1 MLYFDHTATGLID
14 REVVDF
20 YAEQLIRN
28 NYNPAARYPAAF
40 EAAESIRE
48 SKRQM
53 AEILSCQPEELLIT
67 SGATESINTALK
79 GIAYAPNP
87 KNRRILT
94 SPLEHPATNAS
105 LRFLVDQLDYQV
117 DYLKV
122 DSQGKVDLEHLAA
135 CLRQNSYDL
144 LTIIQVNNVLGSVNP
159 IEEIVKLKNQIQ
171 PGLPIHIDAVQS
183 LGKIP
188 LCLNQLGPNLASFS
202 LHKIGSPK
210 GIGLL
215 YLARGTR
222 IESLIHGGGQQS
234 GLRSGTENPALV
246 ATAAFC
252 LKRLAQ
258 NFERDLATVT
268 QLKSYLLNRLGAA
281 KVNYTLLSPEDGV
294 PHILSICFPGL
305 RAESLLNVL
314 ASWGIALS
322 IGSACS
328 SKKSE
333 QNPVLKALKLPSQMD
348 RHILRIS
355 LDPTNSE
362 EEIDELVQKI
372 SQALAKYAL

>member
-1 MLYFDHTATGLID
+1 M
-14 REVVDF
+14 VDF
-20 YAEQLIRN
+20 YAEQLIKN
-28 NYNPAARYPAAF
+28 NYNPAARYTAGL
-40 EAAESIRE
+40 EAAESIRRA
-48 SKRQM
+48 KGQM
-53 AEILSCQPEELLIT
+53 AEVLACQPEELLIT

-105 LRFLVDQLDYQV
+105 LRFLVDQLGYQV
-117 DYLKV
+117 DYLNV
-122 DSQGKVDLEHLAA
+122 DSQGKVDLEHLAS
-135 CLRQNSYDL
+135 CLRQHSYDL
-144 LTIIQVNNVLGSVNP
+144 LTIIQVNNVLGSINP
-159 IEEIVKLKNQIQ
+159 VEDIVRLKNQIQ

-188 LCLNQLGPNLASFS
+188 LELNRLGPNLASFS
-202 LHKIGSPK
+202 LHKIGAPK

-215 YLARGTR
+215 YLAQGTR

-246 ATAAFC
+246 ATGAFC
-252 LKRLAQ
+252 LQRLAQ
-258 NFERDLATVT
+258 NFNRDLARVAG
-268 QLKSYLLNRLGAA
+268 LKDHLLSRLKAEN
-281 KVNYTLLSPEDGV
+281 VDYTLLSPDDGV
-294 PHILSICFPGL
+294 PQILSICFPGL
-305 RAESLLNVL
+305 RAESLLNIL

-333 QNPVLKALKLPSQMD
+333 QNPVLKALKLPAQMD

-355 LDPTNSE
+355 LDAANTK

-372 SQALAKYAL
+372 GQALAKYSL